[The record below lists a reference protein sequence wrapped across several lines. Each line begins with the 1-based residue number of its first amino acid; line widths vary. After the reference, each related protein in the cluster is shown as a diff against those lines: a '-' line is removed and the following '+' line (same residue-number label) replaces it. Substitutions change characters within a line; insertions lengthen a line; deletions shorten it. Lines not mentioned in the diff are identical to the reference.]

1 MSGSVKIQ
9 NQVRLHRT
17 ARQWSQQQ
25 LATLAGISRTE
36 VSAIETGRLL
46 PSIATALALAQAFEC
61 RLEDLFQARSPH
73 DVPPT
78 WAWPPTG
85 DHCRFWQAAVGSQT
99 LLYPAETA
107 FPWAP
112 PHDGV
117 ADFGVLQFRS
127 QVPPAQTLVLAG
139 CDPAAGLLASEY
151 ARTTDHRLLALPRS
165 SGAALELLAAGKVH
179 LAGLHLHHSGEGN
192 AAVVRRRVG
201 PGFALVHV
209 ARWQEG
215 LAVAPRL
222 KLTSVAAVLN
232 ARVRWIGR
240 EPGSGARQCLD
251 ELRQEFGTAAPNPP
265 GRRTQSRGI
274 RGGGTLTRLARDH
287 RSVAEAIRSGWA
299 DAGVCVRLA
308 SEEAGLR
315 FLSVRD
321 EAYELACP
329 VSELSSPRVVA
340 LLNVLRSPDY
350 RRLLAELPGYDITQ
364 TGEVQHVD

>member
-1 MSGSVKIQ
+1 MIMSGSVKIQ
-9 NQVRLHRT
+9 NQVRLHRA
-17 ARQWSQQQ
+17 ARQWSQQE
-25 LATLAGISRTE
+25 LATRAGISRTE

-46 PSIATALALAQAFEC
+46 PSIATALALSQAFAC
-61 RLEDLFQARSPH
+61 RLEDLFQTQSE
-73 DVPPT
+73 PPRT
-78 WAWPPTG
+78 PDWAWPPEG
-85 DHCRFWQAAVGSQT
+85 DRCRFWQAEIGHQT
-99 LLYPAETA
+99 WLYPAETA
-107 FPWAP
+107 TPWAP

-117 ADFGVLQFRS
+117 SEFGTLRFRS

-139 CDPAAGLLASEY
+139 CDPAAGLLAAEY
-151 ARTTDHRLLALPRS
+151 ARTTDHRLLVLPRS
-165 SGAALELLAAGKVH
+165 SGAALQLCATHKLH
-179 LAGLHLHHSGEGN
+179 LAGLHLHGPGQGN
-192 AAVVRRRVG
+192 AAVVRQKLG
-201 PGFALVHV
+201 PGHALIHV

-215 LAVAPRL
+215 LAVAPQL
-222 KLTSVAAVLN
+222 KLSSVDAVL
-232 ARVRWIGR
+232 RSRIRWIGR

-251 ELRQEFGTAAPNPP
+251 ELRQGQGTV
-265 GRRTQSRGI
+265 S
-274 RGGGTLTRLARDH
+274 RLARDH

-350 RRLLAELPGYDITQ
+350 RRLLAELPGYDTTQ

>member
-1 MSGSVKIQ
+1 MIMSTTLKIQ
-9 NQVRLHRT
+9 NQVRLHRA
-17 ARQWSQQQ
+17 ARNWSQQE
-25 LATLAGISRTE
+25 LATRAGISRTE

-46 PSIATALALAQAFEC
+46 PSIATALSLSQAFEC
-61 RLEDLFQARSPH
+61 RLEDLFQPHADPARAP
-73 DVPPT
+73 D
-78 WAWPPTG
+78 WAWPPAG
-85 DHCRFWQAAVGSQT
+85 DRCRFWQAAVGDHT

-117 ADFGVLQFRS
+117 SEFGVLQFRS
-127 QVPPAQTLVLAG
+127 QVPPSQTLVLAG

-165 SGAALELLAAGKVH
+165 SGSALELFAAGKVH
-179 LAGLHLHHSGEGN
+179 LAGLHLHNSGEGN
-192 AAVVRRRVG
+192 AAVVRRTLG
-201 PGFALVHV
+201 PGFALVLV

-222 KLTSVAAVLN
+222 KLNSVDAVL
-232 ARVRWIGR
+232 RSRIRWIGR

-251 ELRQEFGTAAPNPP
+251 ELRQGKGTV
-265 GRRTQSRGI
+265 S
-274 RGGGTLTRLARDH
+274 RLARDH

-321 EAYELACP
+321 EAYELVCSVA
-329 VSELSSPRVVA
+329 ELSSPRVVA
-340 LLNVLRSPDY
+340 LLNVLRSAGY
-350 RRLLAELPGYDITQ
+350 RQLLAELPGYDITQ